1 MSAAF
6 SPTNACPPS
15 GEDRQEADDDPKK
28 QIKPLKG
35 LSIEGEG
42 HRYYPGRELLGPV
55 LGFVA
60 PDGQGKD
67 GLELALDEELRGRV
81 EEVKGLR
88 DRGGHLLFE
97 GGQVDEQALFEV
109 AEAGWSIV
117 RTSAKTGAGVEEAFE
132 RLTRAMLSA

>member
-1 MSAAF
+1 M
-6 SPTNACPPS
+6 
-15 GEDRQEADDDPKK
+15 
-28 QIKPLKG
+28 
-35 LSIEGEG
+35 
-42 HRYYPGRELLGPV
+42 